1 MFTINLSIHD
11 DDYSHATLI
20 HLSSYRSIQK
30 VWLINDLYEDIV
42 IYFSY
47 SNRWNIK
54 NGLTDCG
61 EPPGM
66 DGVMRQ
72 SLIRSLA
79 IAGNTQV
86 RVLSQHATSHSAV
99 KVAIAL
105 ARAQAPHVILLSDV
119 PVSYLTRR
127 YI

>member
-61 EPPGM
+61 EPLRDEVNATPII
-66 DGVMRQ
+66 V
-72 SLIRSLA
+72 RS
-79 IAGNTQV
+79 IPI
-86 RVLSQHATSHSAV
+86 SQINHG
-99 KVAIAL
+99 L
-105 ARAQAPHVILLSDV
+105 FL
-119 PVSYLTRR
+119 
-127 YI
+127 

>member
-61 EPPGM
+61 EPPRVGM
-66 DGVMRQ
+66 W
-72 SLIRSLA
+72 IRHMFYDVA
-79 IAGNTQV
+79 MGIP
-86 RVLSQHATSHSAV
+86 VLYND
-99 KVAIAL
+99 
-105 ARAQAPHVILLSDV
+105 RAYDPLREM
-119 PVSYLTRR
+119 LTCVV
-127 YI
+127 YH